1 MFTPEIG
8 TPLELLD
15 TPCLVVDAAIME
27 ANMKSMFD
35 STRYLGLNVRPHLKT
50 AKSPTLAREL
60 IEAGARGICVAKLSE
75 AEIMFE
81 AGVTDILITTEIV
94 GEPKQ
99 SRLVSLA
106 KRNPELRIVVDNTLA
121 AEQLNE
127 RLAKCEHQVM
137 VLIDVNVGQN
147 RTGVNTKEEALA
159 LAQKISELPQLQ
171 LIGLQGYEGHLQMWP
186 DEKARRQKCH
196 EACRRLLDV
205 VAHLEECGFPIRTVT
220 TGGTGTY
227 MYCSEVEG
235 ITEVQPGSFLFM
247 DLAYQRAGVLQFR
260 QALHVLATVIS
271 KPNATLAVVDAG
283 MKSLSTDSGNAAVN
297 PRWTNMSYVPA
308 GDEHGIVESTDG
320 KALKVSLGDKI
331 LFAPSHID
339 TTVNLYDHYCI
350 MRNNRLESICKISA
364 RGKIQ

>member
-1 MFTPEIG
+1 
-8 TPLELLD
+8 
-15 TPCLVVDAAIME
+15 ME
-27 ANMKSMFD
+27 ANIKSMFD

-50 AKSPTLAREL
+50 AKSPTIARKL

-81 AGVTDILITTEIV
+81 AGVADILITTEIV

-99 SRLVSLA
+99 SRLASLA
-106 KRNPELRIVVDNTLA
+106 RRNPELRIVIDNALA

-159 LAQKISELPQLQ
+159 LAQKLAELPHLR
-171 LIGLQGYEGHLQMWP
+171 LMGMQGYEGHLQMWP

-196 EACRRLLDV
+196 DACRRLLDM
-205 VAHLEECGFPIRTVT
+205 VAYLEEHGFAIQTVT

-247 DLAYQRAGVLQFR
+247 DLAYRKAGVNQFR
-260 QALHVLATVIS
+260 QALHIMATVIS
-271 KPNATLAVVDAG
+271 KPESTRAVVDAG
-283 MKSLSTDSGNAAVN
+283 MKSLSTDSGNAAAN
-297 PRWTNMSYVPA
+297 PRWTHMSYTPA
-308 GDEHGIVESTDG
+308 GDEHGIIESTDG
-320 KALKVSLGDKI
+320 KGLKVNLGDKI

-339 TTVNLYDHYCI
+339 TTVNLYDYYCI
-350 MRNNRLESICKISA
+350 MRDNRLESICKISA
-364 RGKIQ
+364 RGKVQ